1 MSRVS
6 TSTIPFDHWAWQGN
20 ARQSDAV
27 IAASGDARRLF
38 AHPRRSRR
46 LSRWARL
53 PSAVCKA
60 GRSPTP
66 WRTRQFG
73 AFAAVPGR
81 SLYGRA
87 APTSVTFADGVNKL
101 RKLSNYSTVLPQLR
115 MNEPARW
122 TTLLRLAEVCSRWWL
137 SIRAGAEHQAWR
149 QRLAIQARAVYAP
162 DWRERLDRCGADGR
176 DTGAL
181 QLTGDLVA
189 QRLGDIQVS
198 VVHDAR
204 RPEE

>member
-1 MSRVS
+1 MLDVYSLTPADPADLADGPACRPLCAKPVV
-6 TSTIPFDHWAWQGN
+6 
-20 ARQSDAV
+20 R
-27 IAASGDARRLF
+27 RRLGERDNSG
-38 AHPRRSRR
+38 P
-46 LSRWARL
+46 LL
-53 PSAVCKA
+53 PFLVGPCT
-60 GRSPTP
+60 GGL
-66 WRTRQFG
+66 RQHQ
-73 AFAAVPGR
+73 
-81 SLYGRA
+81 S
-87 APTSVTFADGVNKL
+87 FADGVNKL

-162 DWRERLDRCGADGR
+162 DWRERFDRCGADGR
-176 DTGAL
+176 DAGAL

-204 RPEE
+204 RPEEEIAAL